1 MSSPR
6 KRTMV
11 CVTVQKTCERLIGEG
26 VKRSGGG
33 GLHVVHVAKNGAKLL
48 GAGTDGEGLEYL
60 FRVAQQHG
68 AEMDMLRSDDVL
80 GTIVDFARRNAVECI
95 VLGKGGSDNNMAL
108 PENIR
113 SFLPDTQIVIV

>member
-1 MSSPR
+1 M
-6 KRTMV
+6 

-26 VKRSGGG
+26 VKRAGGG

-80 GTIVDFARRNAVECI
+80 GTIVDFAKRNAVECI
-95 VLGKGGSDNNMAL
+95 VLGKGGASANMSM

-113 SFLPDTQIVIV
+113 NFLPDVQIVIL